1 MSFTERF
8 FRRNLEAAEKRGT
21 EVQQDD
27 MAGLVA
33 VNSQMI
39 GELGDVLG
47 GRRNQKDHP
56 HHEVAVLVNGIFAN
70 VTEILKLRREI
81 NGKE

>member
-1 MSFTERF
+1 MSFAETF
-8 FRRNLEAAEKRGT
+8 FRKNIQAAEEIGT

-33 VNSQMI
+33 VNSQLLN
-39 GELGDVLG
+39 ELGDILG

-56 HHEVAVLVNGIFAN
+56 HHPVDDLVKGVIVN
-70 VTEILKLRREI
+70 VSEILKLRREI
-81 NGKE
+81 NGKR